1 MCRSKFNWLLVIM
14 VGVTTSL
21 YAAERGGSVN
31 SQSRDLGRVLAMH
44 TGPGAGGSYS
54 LMIPYV
60 TRENDR
66 RTNIGFNNYST
77 RSMMKGD
84 NPEADVSMVLH
95 DRNGNVAGNGSAVV
109 HSNQMLQI
117 NDVISA
123 LGGGTGTGWLMI
135 FSDEPIT
142 AFATV
147 ILNSTNNPVIQL
159 PVFMQTDKP
168 GSFWEGQASMGMNN
182 RLMIQSSV
190 KTGMFQSSLIVVNM
204 ASTGGT
210 FTIKIYDDVGQLIST
225 KTASINGYGMYID
238 DDIRGSVPG
247 SFGQIVIEPNGDLLL
262 SANSLVLSHN
272 GTAGFFPAVS
282 MPPANMMQ
290 MAGEWQGTL
299 TGTLINAQVRMEMFQ
314 EKGMMY
320 GSLEMMGGTFPIS
333 GTSFQFSGGMD
344 PSSNGFMLQVHGESP
359 LYSLTLYMPS
369 FSGMPMG
376 GMQGQGMQ
384 IQGQMLYIDDQGRK
398 DAGTFT
404 MTRTGHIFLD

>member
-1 MCRSKFNWLLVIM
+1 MYRSKFNWLLIPIVLAA
-14 VGVTTSL
+14 TSL
-21 YAAERGGSVN
+21 WAAELGSSGN
-31 SQSRDLGRVLAMH
+31 SQSKDLGRIFAMH
-44 TGPGAGGSYS
+44 GGPGAGSSYS

-84 NPEADVSMVLH
+84 NPEADVFMVLY
-95 DRNGNVAGNGSAVV
+95 DRSGNVVGNGSAVV
-109 HSNQMLQI
+109 HSNQMLQM

-168 GSFWEGQASMGMNN
+168 GSFWEGQASMGANN

-190 KTGMFQSSLIVVNM
+190 KTGTFQSSLIVVNM
-204 ASTGGT
+204 ASSGGT
-210 FTIKIYDDVGQLIST
+210 FTIKIYDDSGQLIST

-299 TGTLINAQVRMEMFQ
+299 AGSLINAQVKMEMFQ
-314 EKGMMY
+314 EKGMIY
-320 GSLEMMGGTFPIS
+320 GALEIMGGTFPIS
-333 GTSFQFSGGMD
+333 GTSFQFSGEMH
-344 PSSNGFMLQVHGESP
+344 PSSNGFMFQVQGESP
-359 LYSLTLYMPS
+359 LYSLTLYIPS
-369 FSGMPMG
+369 LSRMPMG

-384 IQGQMLYIDDQGRK
+384 IQGQMLYIDEQGRK

-404 MTRTGHIFLD
+404 MTRTGHIFHD

>member
-1 MCRSKFNWLLVIM
+1 MHRSKFNCLLFLIVL
-14 VGVTTSL
+14 VATSL
-21 YAAERGGSVN
+21 CAAERGSSGN
-31 SQSRDLGRVLAMH
+31 SQSKDLGRVFAMH
-44 TGPGAGGSYS
+44 TGSGSGSSYS

-60 TRENDR
+60 TRENNR

-84 NPEADVSMVLH
+84 NPEADVSMVLY
-95 DRNGNVAGNGSAVV
+95 DRSGNVVGNGSAVV
-109 HSNQMLQI
+109 HSNQMLQM

-168 GSFWEGQASMGMNN
+168 GSFWEGQASMGANN

-190 KTGMFQSSLIVVNM
+190 KTATFQSSLIVVNM
-204 ASTGGT
+204 ASNGGT
-210 FTIKIYDDVGQLIST
+210 FTIKIYDDSGQLIST

-299 TGTLINAQVRMEMFQ
+299 AGTLINAQVKMEMFQ
-314 EKGMMY
+314 ERGMMY
-320 GSLEMMGGTFPIS
+320 GSLEIVSGTFPMP
-333 GTSFQFSGGMD
+333 GTSFQFSGEMHL
-344 PSSNGFMLQVHGESP
+344 SSNGFMLQVHGESP

-384 IQGQMLYIDDQGRK
+384 IQGQMLYIDEQGRK

-404 MTRTGHIFLD
+404 MTRTGHIFHD

>member
-1 MCRSKFNWLLVIM
+1 MCASKCNWLLILIVLAA
-14 VGVTTSL
+14 TSL
-21 YAAERGGSVN
+21 WAAERGSSVN
-31 SQSRDLGRVLAMH
+31 SQSRDLGRVFAMH
-44 TGPGAGGSYS
+44 AGPGAGSSYS
-54 LMIPYV
+54 LMIPFV

-66 RTNIGFNNYST
+66 RTNIGLNNYST

-84 NPEADVSMVLH
+84 NPEADVFMVLY
-95 DRNGNVAGNGSAVV
+95 DRNGNVVGNGSAVV

-117 NDVISA
+117 NDVIVA
-123 LGGGTGTGWLMI
+123 LGGGTGTGWVMI

-159 PVFMQTDKP
+159 PVFMQTHKP

-182 RLMIQSSV
+182 RLMIQSLV
-190 KTGMFQSSLIVVNM
+190 KTGAFQSSLIVVNM
-204 ASTGGT
+204 ASSGGT
-210 FTIKIYDDVGQLIST
+210 FIIKIYDNPGQLIST

-290 MAGEWQGTL
+290 MAGEWQGTW
-299 TGTLINAQVRMEMFQ
+299 NQR
-314 EKGMMY
+314 
-320 GSLEMMGGTFPIS
+320 SSSP
-333 GTSFQFSGGMD
+333 TS
-344 PSSNGFMLQVHGESP
+344 PNW
-359 LYSLTLYMPS
+359 
-369 FSGMPMG
+369 
-376 GMQGQGMQ
+376 
-384 IQGQMLYIDDQGRK
+384 RAK
-398 DAGTFT
+398 
-404 MTRTGHIFLD
+404 

>member
-1 MCRSKFNWLLVIM
+1 MHSA
-14 VGVTTSL
+14 SE
-21 YAAERGGSVN
+21 AGS
-31 SQSRDLGRVLAMH
+31 
-44 TGPGAGGSYS
+44 SYS

-66 RTNIGFNNYST
+66 RTNIGLNNYST

-84 NPEADVSMVLH
+84 NPEADVSMVMY

-117 NDVISA
+117 NDIVST
-123 LGGGTGTGWLMI
+123 LGGTAGTGWLLI
-135 FSDEPIT
+135 FSDEPVT

-147 ILNSTNNPVIQL
+147 ILNSTNDPVIQL
-159 PVFMQTDKP
+159 PVFMQAYKP
-168 GSFWEGQASMGMNN
+168 GSFSEGQASMEMGN

-190 KTGMFQSSLIVVNM
+190 KAGTFQSSLIVVNM
-204 ASTGGT
+204 ASSGGS
-210 FTIKIYDDVGQLIST
+210 FSIKIYDNFGQLIST
-225 KTASINGYGMYID
+225 KTVSINGYGMYQD
-238 DDIRGSVPG
+238 DDIRGAVPG
-247 SFGQIVIEPNGDLLL
+247 SFGQIVIEPSGDLLL
-262 SANSLVLSHN
+262 SANSLVMSHN

-290 MAGEWQGTL
+290 MAGEWEGTL
-299 TGTLINAQVRMEMFQ
+299 TGTLMNAQVKMEMFQ

-320 GSLEMMGGTFPIS
+320 GDLEIMGGSFPIA
-333 GTSFQFSGGMD
+333 GTSFQFSGAMD
-344 PSSNGFMLQVHGESP
+344 PSSNGFMLQIHGESP

-369 FSGMPMG
+369 LSGMPMG

-398 DAGTFT
+398 DAGTFA
-404 MTRTGHIFLD
+404 MTRTGHIFHD